1 MKKQQTPQATWPV
14 TSLRPKPSH
23 RFRAT
28 HGVIHLSDFGREEM
42 EDSDQALEI
51 ENTQATELQ
60 EVDHFEIIITQ
71 KIELNI
77 KRNYHR
83 SIMMHE

>member
-1 MKKQQTPQATWPV
+1 MKNKKHHK
-14 TSLRPKPSH
+14 LRDPLRRYVRNRVI
-23 RFRAT
+23 RFRET

-42 EDSDQALEI
+42 EDSDQALENRI
-51 ENTQATELQ
+51 ATQATELQ

-77 KRNYHR
+77 KE
-83 SIMMHE
+83 IIIDQL

>member
-1 MKKQQTPQATWPV
+1 MFTKNNKHHK
-14 TSLRPKPSH
+14 LRDPLRRYVRTRVI

-71 KIELNI
+71 K
-77 KRNYHR
+77 K
-83 SIMMHE
+83 